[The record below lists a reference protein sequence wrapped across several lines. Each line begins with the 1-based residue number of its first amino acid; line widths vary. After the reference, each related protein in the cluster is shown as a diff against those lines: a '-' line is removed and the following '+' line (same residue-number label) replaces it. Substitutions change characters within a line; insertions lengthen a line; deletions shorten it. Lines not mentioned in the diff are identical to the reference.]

1 MDLSAYMQ
9 IDDLSQIAKENNIKV
24 PRLRGYRLMKNEKP
38 VSAEE
43 INQIIKECEIEV
55 CEDLCRSVPFW
66 CEKSCG
72 QLLNSRTDFL
82 CRYYLVEGVDE
93 NGRKKFT
100 NIRWDR
106 IHGKKRK
113 VLKFAIKKKKKRIQ
127 RQFEI
132 WNKYAGQDK
141 ILYIHSRTGGNN
153 WDYYGGSELSKMP
166 WFLEK
171 VDDWFDRTYCDI
183 YASIK

>member
-1 MDLSAYMQ
+1 MDLLAYTQ

-38 VSAEE
+38 ISTEE
-43 INQIIKECEIEV
+43 IKEMMQECEIDICKGLCYARP
-55 CEDLCRSVPFW
+55 CE
-66 CEKSCG
+66 
-72 QLLNSRTDFL
+72 
-82 CRYYLVEGVDE
+82 YYLITTVKE
-93 NGRKKFT
+93 NGDKEFT
-100 NIRWDR
+100 GIRWDR

-113 VLKFAIKKKKKRIQ
+113 VLKFEIKKRKKRIQ
-127 RQFEI
+127 KQFEI
-132 WNKYAGQDK
+132 LNKYAGQDR
-141 ILYIHSRTGGNN
+141 ILYIHSRIGSYN
-153 WDYYGGSELSKMP
+153 WDYYGGNELSKMP